1 MGGRGGSS
9 VGVAVVAPGTSSY
22 VGRML
27 GNRGVEGGTVFSSS
41 KIKPKNRVL
50 LYTYMFARAFG
61 IFCFF
66 CFSPADAAAAAATAL
81 LTAGSSCSVIYFF
94 LTILRKLYGGGCCTE
109 PSEKYS
115 VRI

>member
-1 MGGRGGSS
+1 
-9 VGVAVVAPGTSSY
+9 
-22 VGRML
+22 ML
-27 GNRGVEGGTVFSSS
+27 GNRGVEGRRSSVQSFRLQKLNRKIAYCCIRTCSLVLSASSAFSAF
-41 KIKPKNRVL
+41 PL
-50 LYTYMFARAFG
+50 LMLLLASAAG
-61 IFCFF
+61 A
-66 CFSPADAAAAAATAL
+66 SDADAAAAAAATAL